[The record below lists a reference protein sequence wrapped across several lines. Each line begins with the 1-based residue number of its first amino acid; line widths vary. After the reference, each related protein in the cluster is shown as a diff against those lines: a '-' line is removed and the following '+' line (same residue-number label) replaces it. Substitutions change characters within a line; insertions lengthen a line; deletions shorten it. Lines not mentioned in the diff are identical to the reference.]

1 MLLMVRSEFRDFC
14 SVELLTTWTDLIPAR
29 LLNSPELTGLA
40 TVKRRCA
47 MSHSAYKYTS
57 LCLFKKREN
66 AKDGANYKPTLYEK
80 QEESE
85 RERQTERERERE
97 GEKWKKQE
105 PYIARVW
112 KREKESLCECIWMC
126 LRKYFLHERRK
137 DFVCVLCMCKS
148 VC

>member
-1 MLLMVRSEFRDFC
+1 MLLMVRSELRDFC

-29 LLNSPELTGLA
+29 LLKSPELTGLA

-85 RERQTERERERE
+85 RERQTERERERKRN
-97 GEKWKKQE
+97 GRNKNLT
-105 PYIARVW
+105 IARVW